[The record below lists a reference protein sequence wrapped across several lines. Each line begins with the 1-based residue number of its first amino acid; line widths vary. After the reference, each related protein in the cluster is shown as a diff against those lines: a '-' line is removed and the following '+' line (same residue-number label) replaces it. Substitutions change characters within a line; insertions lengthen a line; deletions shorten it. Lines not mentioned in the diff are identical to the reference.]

1 VTDSSTVVGVVT
13 DVVEAFGYIVLVP
26 LSVLVVKV
34 VKPGPASVITT
45 VVLASPTGVFVV
57 VEKLVSGAAMVA
69 GFIPGIVAGV
79 GAGVVSG
86 VE

>member
-1 VTDSSTVVGVVT
+1 VLEPPSGLVVGVV
-13 DVVEAFGYIVLVP
+13 EL
-26 LSVLVVKV
+26 
-34 VKPGPASVITT
+34 GPVSVITT

-69 GFIPGIVAGV
+69 GFVSGDVAGV

-86 VE
+86 IK